1 MVGVSEGGG
10 RMWDNGSG
18 WCWEME
24 VGVDYWPWARGR
36 AAHGHIGVS
45 V

>member
-10 RMWDNGSG
+10 RVWDSRSG
-18 WCWEME
+18 WCWGME
-24 VGVDYWPWARGR
+24 VGVGCWPWARGR
-36 AAHGHIGVS
+36 AVD